1 MMNYDV
7 VEARYVGGYVIWLRF
22 RPRLQPER
30 EGDFSDVSNGARR
43 RENLLELVRGRDF
56 EVMQAASQGASDD
69 RSGHAVQGEDDGDLA
84 ANRSASASSS
94 SGSPF
99 ASPGWQLRYRRP

>member
-30 EGDFSDVSNGARR
+30 EGDFSDGARR
-43 RENLLELVRGRDF
+43 PENLLEIVRGRDF

-94 SGSPF
+94 
-99 ASPGWQLRYRRP
+99 